1 MGRSDAVS
9 NQKIHDQAVLAILL
23 AILMVQTFVP
33 WLGYIPLGPFSL
45 TLVPLTVSVVA
56 SLLGQRFGAAMGL
69 GWGILGWLRHLLQP
83 SIMTPVF
90 INPIISVVPRL
101 LAGYLTGL
109 LADSLK
115 RRLSHRL
122 TYILTGALTAFVNTI
137 FVLLGVLLLAR
148 QAYMQVAG
156 VGETEVL
163 GALTAMMVTN
173 GGFEMLAGAVLVPII
188 SSLLEK
194 RLTKVKK

>member
-1 MGRSDAVS
+1 MGRSDDVS
-9 NQKIHDQAVLAILL
+9 KQKIHHQAVLAILL

-69 GWGILGWLRHLLQP
+69 GWGVLGWLRHLLQP

-115 RRLSHRL
+115 RHFNHRL

-148 QAYMQVAG
+148 QAYMQVVG